1 MPQFKLD
8 FTINLG
14 HVLTFGGLLVTMV
27 LGWANFDTRL
37 KLVEETLRTS
47 TATMV
52 QQVQLSGELRTL
64 GGELRALDARITRI
78 ERIVD
83 GRAP

>member
-1 MPQFKLD
+1 MTGPRFD

-14 HVLTFGGLLVTMV
+14 HVITIGGVLVTMI
-27 LGWANFDTRL
+27 LGYSSFDTRL

-47 TATMV
+47 TATLI
-52 QQVQLSGELRTL
+52 QQVQVAADV
-64 GGELRALDARITRI
+64 RALDARITRL

-83 GRAP
+83 GSK